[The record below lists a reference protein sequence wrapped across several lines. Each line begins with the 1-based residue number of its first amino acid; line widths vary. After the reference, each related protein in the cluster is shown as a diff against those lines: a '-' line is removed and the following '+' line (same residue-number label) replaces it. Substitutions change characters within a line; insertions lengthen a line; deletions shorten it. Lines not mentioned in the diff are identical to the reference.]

1 MTTSPDTVNV
11 AEAAVSAARPA
22 AVTDQTTAS
31 PPRGATGG
39 IPRTQPRVPR
49 PDLDDKS
56 NPTFQRFLV
65 GLFVAVPLVALVA
78 AIPLLWGWGLDWHAV
93 VIALVFY
100 WVSGLGVTVGY
111 HRYFTHGSFKAKT
124 GLRVAMAI
132 AGSLA
137 IEGPVITWVSDHRR
151 HHKYSDR
158 EGDPH
163 SPWRYGDDW
172 KALSKGLVYAHIGWL
187 FDPNKTSQEKFSPD
201 LLADRRI
208 KAVDKQFAA
217 LVGVSLL
224 LPALIGGLWGMSW
237 QGALTAFF
245 WGSLVR
251 VALLHHV
258 TWSINS
264 ICHTFGSEEFEVRD
278 KSRNVAW
285 LAIASFGESWHN
297 LHHADPTCA
306 RHGALK
312 GQLDPSARVIR
323 WFEQLGWAYDVRW
336 PDEERLTA
344 KRPATAT
351 RKLGSMT
358 RRPLA
363 GGHGPAATGGKD
375 NRVVPPGQHSQVGG
389 AVSVESR

>member
-1 MTTSPDTVNV
+1 MTTSPDTVNA
-11 AEAAVSAARPA
+11 AEATTAEATTANQVTPASAGTTGGTVTTTTRPQPRPA
-22 AVTDQTTAS
+22 RSDIAEEPNS
-31 PPRGATGG
+31 R
-39 IPRTQPRVPR
+39 
-49 PDLDDKS
+49 L
-56 NPTFQRFLV
+56 QRFLV
-65 GLFVAVPLVALVA
+65 GLFVAIPLAALVA
-78 AIPLLWGWGLDWHAV
+78 AIPLMWGWGLGWHDV
-93 VIALVFY
+93 LIALAFY
-100 WVSGLGVTVGY
+100 WVSGLGITVGY

-124 GLRVAMAI
+124 GLRVALAV

-208 KAVDKQFAA
+208 KMVDKLFPAMVA
-217 LVGVSLL
+217 VTLL

-245 WGSLVR
+245 WASLVR

-258 TWSINS
+258 TWAINS

-278 KSRNVAW
+278 KSKNVSW
-285 LAIASFGESWHN
+285 MAIASFGESWHN

-312 GQLDPSARVIR
+312 GQLDPSARVI
-323 WFEQLGWAYDVRW
+323 WAFEKLGWAYDVRW

-358 RRPLA
+358 RRRLA
-363 GGHGPAATGGKD
+363 GGSRGDQGF
-375 NRVVPPGQHSQVGG
+375 VPPGQNGRVRG
-389 AVSVESR
+389 AVSAESR